1 MHMATDISYI
11 QDADKDLRS
20 FVDMNM
26 YTRSAEL
33 QRGGR
38 LHGSRIMTRMKK
50 ERPGL
55 YYGAILFGHGV
66 DESGGLS

>member
-38 LHGSRIMTRMKK
+38 LHGSRIMIEK
-50 ERPGL
+50 EHPGL
-55 YYGAILFGHGV
+55 YYGAILLGHEV